1 MTGEIKLEEKYERN
15 GWPSIARPD
24 IHAPH
29 GWNLGLISSVNRIHN
44 HKLAPTGELLAFI
57 WDREG
62 GSDVFT
68 LPVTG
73 GWPKRHSTERTAENF
88 WDDEDPQP
96 SPDGKWLA
104 FSMRDH
110 IHIVPIAGGVPKK
123 ISDFAPSASNPV
135 WLPDSQQLLVTVE
148 RDEQLHLLLTDR
160 EGAWP
165 RPLFTGPGDAV
176 DAQPSPDGMKVA
188 FVRHTYADLNR
199 LEIWLVE
206 VENGQMRPLTN
217 LAKTKDWWPRWSP
230 DGQKIAF
237 LSQRS
242 EFTEAWLMDADGGN
256 LRQLTHLGIDVADLA
271 WSPDGKQIACTVNR
285 QGSFEL
291 ALIDATTGEVGPLRT
306 ARGVHMF
313 PQWSLHGDFL
323 IVAFENSTQPPD
335 IYRVE
340 VPGGQTT
347 QLTFSNPPALAA
359 NNLVVPDLVSYKSF
373 DGLEIPAFLYY
384 SAKSNGAALLYPHGG
399 PSGQHI
405 YDWDPLRQYLVAKG
419 YTLLAPNYR
428 GSTGYGVRF
437 EHKNYNDWGGG
448 DTQDCLHGARYL
460 GTLNGIDR
468 ERIGIIGGSYGGY
481 MVACC
486 LSLDPDY
493 LFACG
498 VSKYGDAHLESSWA
512 LCSRRLRW
520 YTEMMIGN
528 PGKNR
533 AVYLK
538 GSPIFQVENI
548 RKPVL
553 LLHGLADDIVPP
565 EASEAWAEALRRA
578 GKTFEYKTYPG
589 EPHGFLKRENQLDVY
604 ARIERFLDWY
614 LMPQPVE

>member
-1 MTGEIKLEEKYERN
+1 MAGEIKLVEKYERN

-24 IHAPH
+24 IQPPK
-29 GWNLGLISSVNRIHN
+29 GWSLALISSVNRIHN
-44 HKLAPTGELLAFI
+44 HKLAPNGKYVAYV

-62 GSDVFT
+62 GSDVYT
-68 LPVTG
+68 LPVNG
-73 GWPKRHSTERTAENF
+73 GWPARHSAERAAAIF

-104 FSMRDH
+104 FSMGDH
-110 IHIVPIAGGVPKK
+110 VHVAPMKGGLPRK
-123 ISDFAPSASNPV
+123 ISNFTSSASSPV
-135 WLPDSQQLLVTVE
+135 WLPDNLRLLVTVE
-148 RDEQLHLLLTDR
+148 RDEALNLLLTDR
-160 EGAWP
+160 EGSWP

-176 DAQPSPDGMKVA
+176 DAQPSPDGKKAA
-188 FVRHTYADLNR
+188 FVRFAYEDLNR
-199 LEIWLVE
+199 WEIWIVE
-206 VENGQMRPLTN
+206 IDNGQVHPLTS

-230 DGQKIAF
+230 DGKQIAF

-242 EFTEAWLMDADGGN
+242 EFTEAWLVDAEGGN
-256 LRQLTHLGIDVADLA
+256 LRQLTHLGMDVADLA

-285 QGSFEL
+285 FGSFEL
-291 ALIDATTGEVGPLRT
+291 ALINAVSGEVSTLR
-306 ARGVHMF
+306 AGQGVHMF
-313 PQWSLHGDFL
+313 PQWSPRGDFL
-323 IVAFENSTQPPD
+323 IVSFENPTQPPD
-335 IYRVE
+335 LYRIE
-340 VPGGQTT
+340 VPGGKTT
-347 QLTFSNPPALAA
+347 QLTFSNPPALAT
-359 NNLVVPDLVSYKSF
+359 NQQVVPEVVSYKSF
-373 DGLEIPAFLYY
+373 DGLEIPAFLYRPE
-384 SAKSNGAALLYPHGG
+384 KPNGAALLNPHGG

-419 YTLLAPNYR
+419 YALLAPNYR
-428 GSTGYGVRF
+428 GSTGYGVTF
-437 EHKNYNDWGGG
+437 EHRNYNDWGGG
-448 DTQDCLHGARYL
+448 DTQDCLFGARYL
-460 GTLNGIDR
+460 GGLEGIDR
-468 ERIGIIGGSYGGY
+468 ERLGIYGGSYGGY

-486 LSLDPDY
+486 LTMDPDY

-533 AVYLK
+533 PIYLK

-553 LLHGLADDIVPP
+553 LLHGLADDVVPP
-565 EASEAWAEALRRA
+565 EASEAWAEAMRQA
-578 GKTFEYKTYPG
+578 GKTFEYKTYTG
-589 EPHGFLKRENQLDVY
+589 EPHGFLQRDNQLDVY

-614 LMPQPVE
+614 LMPKPAD